1 MDLKLESGD
10 GLLLA
15 TATGQV
21 SLRETVEVGK
31 TICDAAA
38 ERGLGKI
45 LLDCLAAEGELS
57 FTERYILG
65 NTIVDYCAIRSMTP
79 KLAVI
84 GKPPTITGF
93 VAEVASNRGLP
104 VGTFSER
111 QAGLDWLNKFGSKT
125 AGS

>member
-1 MDLKLESGD
+1 MEVKLESREGF
-10 GLLLA
+10 LLA
-15 TATGQV
+15 TAAGRL
-21 SLRETVEVGK
+21 SLSETVELGK
-31 TICDAAA
+31 TICDAAVK
-38 ERGLGKI
+38 RGFSKI
-45 LLDCLAAEGELS
+45 LLDCLAVEGELS

-65 NTIVDYCAIRSMTP
+65 DTIVDYCAIRSMTP
-79 KLAVI
+79 KVAVI

-104 VGTFSER
+104 VKTFSER